1 MNASSSHD
9 SLLMRLLT
17 ECGSCRVMEGGWFD
31 NLLMYSGSSLGFR
44 YGLYLP
50 FDRSSVRS
58 RKFTHL
64 MFVWAV
70 ILRPKLSKMVVNSF
84 LALSASLSDVVLRAA
99 KPSSRY
105 KPTSFPK
112 RFSSVFRTTSFPGLQ
127 CEDEARHEEA
137 LVWAGQFCILIG

>member
-1 MNASSSHD
+1 
-9 SLLMRLLT
+9 MRLLT
-17 ECGSCRVMEGGWFD
+17 ECGSCRVMEGGWCD

-64 MFVWAV
+64 IFVWAV

-84 LALSASLSDVVLRAA
+84 LALSASLPDVVLRAA

-105 KPTSFPK
+105 KPTSYPK
-112 RFSSVFRTTSFPGLQ
+112 RFSSVFRIKSPTSSQTSAPSKLPMVTSNVVVLFLFVQ
-127 CEDEARHEEA
+127 ACW
-137 LVWAGQFCILIG
+137 L